1 MYAFYRVYVWNIDV
15 PLRQG
20 LLARLIVIAH
30 LRKTVSMAIASIPVI
45 TLRHVASTLSVR
57 FTNITNSAL
66 APKVSLVTLKLNV
79 FACPTLVF
87 PIKDVLVA

>member
-1 MYAFYRVYVWNIDV
+1 MYAFYRVYVWNIGV

-20 LLARLIVIAH
+20 WLVLRIGIVHLL
-30 LRKTVSMAIASIPVI
+30 KTVSMAIVFIPVI
-45 TLRHVASTLSVR
+45 ILRHVASTHNVR